1 MGVADGVGESR
12 DAKDDLD
19 CPLEPGS
26 SSWGRWE
33 RWEVGLCRLES
44 DWWMRE
50 LQSIAAAKKVGDGS
64 LAVPP
69 SYDPLVY
76 KRDIYIPRG
85 SPGTTDMESKTPK
98 TGTTY
103 LGT

>member
-1 MGVADGVGESR
+1 MEWESPEMPETIWTVHWNLEARLGVDGRG
-12 DAKDDLD
+12 
-19 CPLEPGS
+19 
-26 SSWGRWE
+26 GRWDCAG
-33 RWEVGLCRLES
+33 VES
-44 DWWMRE
+44 NWWMRE

-76 KRDIYIPRG
+76 KWDMYIPRG

>member
-1 MGVADGVGESR
+1 MEWESPEMPETIWTVHWNLEARLGVGGR
-12 DAKDDLD
+12 
-19 CPLEPGS
+19 G
-26 SSWGRWE
+26 GRWDCAG
-33 RWEVGLCRLES
+33 VES

-69 SYDPLVY
+69 ATTYLY
-76 KRDIYIPRG
+76 INGICIYRARG